1 MLYDLVSLQPDGKIF
16 LYLSD
21 NKTYCLLTMYLLCA
35 SHLTNVISFK
45 PSHYLSEIG
54 NIITEDETGSESLSK
69 LPKGWWV
76 VSKEDEPAFKKK
88 KTTWKLPRHQLIYWH
103 SHRKQSSAFSWC
115 LMGTVL
121 QSRGDLGLSN
131 RCFKGSSFNFHAHL
145 DHEGG
150 CSPPPALLSRCS
162 CFSPGPM
169 TQHTAPDGFLQFL
182 VLLAEVP
189 KPWYSKVKP
198 KTCCN

>member
-88 KTTWKLPRHQLIYWH
+88 KKQLGNFRDTSWFIDILTENRALH
-103 SHRKQSSAFSWC
+103 SVGA
-115 LMGTVL
+115 
-121 QSRGDLGLSN
+121 
-131 RCFKGSSFNFHAHL
+131 
-145 DHEGG
+145 
-150 CSPPPALLSRCS
+150 
-162 CFSPGPM
+162 
-169 TQHTAPDGFLQFL
+169 
-182 VLLAEVP
+182 
-189 KPWYSKVKP
+189 
-198 KTCCN
+198 